1 MIKLLVNLP
10 STILK
15 LYHASLPAKCCESG
29 SVPQFFLLALFTFG
43 FAVESIKELGGAL
56 VEGQENME
64 RNIFVMDTI
73 MDGPLLPINK
83 TH

>member
-1 MIKLLVNLP
+1 
-10 STILK
+10 
-15 LYHASLPAKCCESG
+15 
-29 SVPQFFLLALFTFG
+29 VPQFFLLALFTFG